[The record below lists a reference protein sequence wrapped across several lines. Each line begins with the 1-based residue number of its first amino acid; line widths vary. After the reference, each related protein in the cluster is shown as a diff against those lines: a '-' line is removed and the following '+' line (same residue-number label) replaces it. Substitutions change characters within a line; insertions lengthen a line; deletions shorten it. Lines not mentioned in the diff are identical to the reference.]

1 MTLIQFIFLFIA
13 LFITPVLTPAEASD
27 IPSPSLEKKSSDED
41 DGAPQKSP
49 PPAPQTAKKILV
61 TGSYVR
67 QTIEQKAPTP
77 LSTYDQSRM
86 LETGSYTVADALQES
101 AVFNNV
107 DSGAFLSLHGQS
119 SADNLVLLNGLRLP
133 KTAGGSAVNIDFLP
147 ATAIERTEI
156 LKDGAS
162 ALYGSEALAGVVNII
177 TKKDFDGANF
187 FARHTSPE
195 IGVAQETT
203 VGLSYGKTWNKNR
216 FLGVLQFKKDD
227 PAFYSETQ
235 YGIKDVALAGS
246 LYSNYANLINSGGNH
261 RDPACPVN
269 QQDSSG
275 RCRFDYLAYRQ
286 MDSKNDREYYTA
298 YLGYGIDISK
308 EVNFDILTIYTRR
321 SWKSLSNPLTIDM
334 RNETAFGRPDYSV
347 PKAIVDSW
355 NPVQSSNGGAPNIVG
370 NSILQY
376 SPFEELGPSTSVR
389 DVDNFITQART
400 YGEINDWDWE
410 FSIGHGLTLFK
421 DTMISGNAN
430 KQALY
435 DLMIN
440 NGFNPLKSFGSKDNL
455 SSVALQTWFE
465 HTSDSL
471 NSKAY
476 TAGPLMQLGPS
487 PLSMAIGVEGQWQ
500 SFKFENDPFSL
511 AGIPLT
517 GTNSNQNGK
526 RHVYS
531 SFVELIHSPLKSLD
545 IQIAGRFDQYSDVG
559 STVNPKL
566 GLSYHASDV
575 VTFRASYGTGFKA
588 PDLLSVF
595 QGQSSGISSFRD
607 PLICAIDAT
616 DPNCTNTRANV
627 TTYGNRNLE
636 PEKAVH
642 YNVGTV
648 ITPQKNLSFVVD
660 YWSVDGTD
668 ALSGVSTA
676 SILRAEAL
684 GVDLS
689 NLGIVIDRDPSQG
702 NVVTNISYPVRVNA
716 GIFKIRGIDFTIR
729 QVSPINI
736 FGLGPVNMRFT
747 MEHSHVLSSGGTS
760 FSFDPFTKQ
769 NNINWKNFM
778 SVGFQRN
785 KDFARVTARSFA
797 GGDKNTTIGTGVGLG
812 STPIYTEYDLHY
824 EHFFGESSVSVGVK
838 NIFDRTPLNDTAN
851 PGIVLPASTQ
861 GNFFGRTFYVGYSQD
876 F

>member
-1 MTLIQFIFLFIA
+1 MKELKNLICFLIILLLLTIAPLSFAQNGKTVETPTLTQGEDA
-13 LFITPVLTPAEASD
+13 TQ
-27 IPSPSLEKKSSDED
+27 KKTEV
-41 DGAPQKSP
+41 P
-49 PPAPQTAKKILV
+49 PEAKKILV

-67 QTIEQKAPTP
+67 RSVEQKAPTP

-101 AVFNNV
+101 VVFNNV
-107 DSGAFLSLHGQS
+107 ESGAFLSMHGQS

-187 FARHTSPE
+187 IARHTSPQQ
-195 IGVAQETT
+195 GVAQETT
-203 VGLSYGKTWNKNR
+203 VGLTYGKTWNKSR

-235 YGIKDVALAGS
+235 YGTTDVKLAGS

-261 RDPACPVN
+261 RDPGCPVERR
-269 QQDSSG
+269 DSLG
-275 RCRFDYLAYRQ
+275 RCRFDARALQ
-286 MDSKNDREYYTA
+286 QIDGKNDREYYTG
-298 YLGYGIDISK
+298 YLGYGIDVSK
-308 EVNFDILTIYTRR
+308 EFSIDILTIYTRR
-321 SWKSLSNPLTIDM
+321 SWESLSSPISIDL
-334 RNETAFGRPDYSV
+334 RNESAFGRPDYSI

-355 NPVQSSNGGAPNIVG
+355 GPVQSANGGAPNING

-376 SPFEELGPSTSVR
+376 SPLEELGRSTSVR
-389 DVDNFITQART
+389 DVDNFITQARS
-400 YGEINDWDWE
+400 YGEINGWDWE
-410 FSIGHGLTLFK
+410 FSVGHGLTLFK
-421 DTMISGNAN
+421 DTIVSGNAN

-435 DLMIN
+435 DLIIN
-440 NGFNPLKSFGSKDNL
+440 NGFNPMKAPGSKDNL

-517 GTNSNQNGK
+517 GSASNQQGK
-526 RHVYS
+526 RQVYS
-531 SFVELIHSPLKSLD
+531 SFVEFIHSPLKSFD
-545 IQIAGRFDQYSDVG
+545 IQIAGRFDEYSDVG

-566 GLSYHASDV
+566 GLSYHATEK

-595 QGQSSGISSFRD
+595 QGQSSGLTSVRD
-607 PLICAIDAT
+607 PVICAVDPA
-616 DPNCTNTRANV
+616 DPNCNNTLTSV
-627 TTYGNRNLE
+627 TTFGNRNLE
-636 PEKAVH
+636 PEKAAH
-642 YNVGTV
+642 YNIGTV
-648 ITPQKNLSFVVD
+648 ITPQKDLSFVVD
-660 YWSVDGTD
+660 YWSVDGED
-668 ALSGVSTA
+668 ALSSVTPA
-676 SILRAEAL
+676 TILRAESL

-689 NLGIVIDRDPSQG
+689 SLGISVDRDPLQG
-702 NVVTNISYPVRVNA
+702 NVVTNITHPASVNA
-716 GIFKIRGIDFTIR
+716 GIFKIRGIDFTVEKKS
-729 QVSPINI
+729 QMNPFN
-736 FGLGPVNMRFT
+736 LGNVNVRFM

-760 FSFDPFTKQ
+760 FSFDPFSKQ
-769 NNINWKNFM
+769 RDLNWKNFM
-778 SVGFQRN
+778 SVSFQ
-785 KDFARVTARSFA
+785 KEKHFTKMIARTYAS
-797 GGDKNTTIGTGVGLG
+797 GDKNTTQNAGIGLG
-812 STPIYTEYDLHY
+812 STPTYTEYDLHY
-824 EHFFGESSVSVGVK
+824 ERFFDNDSSVSLGIK
-838 NIFDRTPLNDTAN
+838 NVFDRTPLNDTAV
-851 PGIVLPASTQ
+851 PGAVFPATSQ